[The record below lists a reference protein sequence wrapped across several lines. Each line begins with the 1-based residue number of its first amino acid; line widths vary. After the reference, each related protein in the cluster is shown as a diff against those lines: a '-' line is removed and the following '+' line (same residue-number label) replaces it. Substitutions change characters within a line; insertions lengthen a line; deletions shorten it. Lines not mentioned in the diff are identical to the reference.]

1 MQIVEVGTDPHRQ
14 REFLM
19 LPVKLYQENPYWI
32 RPIDKDVE
40 DTFNPAKNKHFKY
53 GECIR
58 WIALDDSGQTI
69 GRVAAFIN
77 QNTVHKGNEQPTGGM
92 GFFECIENED
102 VAFALFDNCK
112 QWLTQRG
119 MEAMDGP
126 INFGERD
133 RFWGLLTD
141 GFDKEPLYGMGYH
154 FPYYKLFFEKYGFH
168 AYFEQ
173 KTFFLFM
180 DYDRFIKNVNQL
192 FFERAERVLKMP
204 EYEFKHIEKAH
215 LDKYAEDFRVIYNK
229 AWAKN
234 LGAED
239 MTPDK
244 ARGIMQRMKPI
255 LDEELMWFGYHEGT
269 PIAFFIMLP
278 ELNQIFKHVNGKLNL
293 IGKLKFLYHKLMKTN
308 YKAFGVIFGVIPE
321 FQGRGVESAIAL
333 ASSKVAWRPN
343 YQYRELELNWIGD
356 FNPKMI
362 RFAELLGGTPHKTHI
377 TYRYLFDRTKE
388 FKRHPLI

>member
-19 LPVKLYQENPYWI
+19 LPVRLYKENPYWI

-58 WIALDDSGQTI
+58 WIALDDSGQPI

-92 GFFECIENED
+92 GFFECIEDEE

-154 FPYYKLFFEKYGFH
+154 FDYYKRFFEKYGFQT
-168 AYFEQ
+168 YFEQ

-255 LDEELMWFGYHEGT
+255 LD
-269 PIAFFIMLP
+269 
-278 ELNQIFKHVNGKLNL
+278 
-293 IGKLKFLYHKLMKTN
+293 
-308 YKAFGVIFGVIPE
+308 
-321 FQGRGVESAIAL
+321 
-333 ASSKVAWRPN
+333 
-343 YQYRELELNWIGD
+343 
-356 FNPKMI
+356 
-362 RFAELLGGTPHKTHI
+362 
-377 TYRYLFDRTKE
+377 
-388 FKRHPLI
+388 